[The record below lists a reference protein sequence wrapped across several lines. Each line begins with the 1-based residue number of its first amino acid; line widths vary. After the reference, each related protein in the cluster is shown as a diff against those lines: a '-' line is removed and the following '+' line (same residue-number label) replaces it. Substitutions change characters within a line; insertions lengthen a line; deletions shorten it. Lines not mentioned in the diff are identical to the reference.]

1 MTNPLS
7 LHHLTMSTAHPLELV
22 DAAAAGGFEFC
33 GMRLTAPT
41 PEELVADVAGDEALI
56 RRLERRLDD
65 TGVRLLDIETARLLP
80 STDVGSLAPALETG
94 RRLGA
99 RYVVASGPDPDRAR
113 LVDNLSGLCRTAAG
127 LGMSVAFEFH
137 SCYAINT
144 IGRALDLI
152 EACRAE
158 NLVLLVD
165 ILHLVRTGG
174 DAGDVAQVDPRLL
187 HYAQICDAVRDGP
200 STVDE
205 LRAEA
210 RTDRRLLGEGELQV
224 DVILAALPPGIPY
237 SVETPTTALRG
248 LPYPE
253 QARIVA
259 KTTRRFLER
268 LPPHAVTTQ
277 MPAETAEAR

>member
-1 MTNPLS
+1 MTVAHSLS

-41 PEELVADVAGDEALI
+41 PEELVADVAGDEPLI
-56 RRLERRLDD
+56 RMLERRLDD
-65 TGVRLLDIETARLLP
+65 TGVRLLDMETARLLP
-80 STDVGSLAPALETG
+80 ATDVGSLAPALETG
-94 RRLGA
+94 SRLGA

-113 LVDNLSGLCRTAAG
+113 LTDNLSQLCATAAG

-144 IGRALDLI
+144 IARALELI
-152 EACRAE
+152 AACRAE

-165 ILHLVRTGG
+165 VLHLFRSGG
-174 DAGDVAQVDPRLL
+174 GASDLARVDPRLL
-187 HYAQICDAVRDGP
+187 HYAQVCDAVHEAP
-200 STVDE
+200 TTVDG

-210 RTDRRLLGEGELQV
+210 RTDRRLLGEGELPV
-224 DVILAALPPGIPY
+224 AAVLAALPPGIPY
-237 SVETPTTALRG
+237 SVETPTKALRA
-248 LPYPE
+248 LPHRD

-259 KTTRRFLER
+259 NTTRQFLER
-268 LPPHAVTTQ
+268 LPPHPMTV
-277 MPAETAEAR
+277 ETPETR